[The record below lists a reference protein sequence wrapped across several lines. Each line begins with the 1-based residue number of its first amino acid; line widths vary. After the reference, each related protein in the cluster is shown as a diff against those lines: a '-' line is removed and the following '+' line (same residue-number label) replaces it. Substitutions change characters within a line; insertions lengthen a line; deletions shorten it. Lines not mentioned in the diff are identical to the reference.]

1 MTTLAKS
8 KAQALVQPAKP
19 LAVTPNVRQFNSP
32 AAGAT
37 LSLSNESTNIVQV
50 VNPASTLSIN
60 VDSQNFSAFGAN
72 HFVLHVDTTA
82 ATEISLNFV
91 RGATILATKV
101 IEIDADQIAILTFA
115 AITKANDAV
124 TLLAIGHHVVG
135 KSEATDGNGAVG
147 GLLLVPTG
155 AMESADGEFQRF
167 AYDGTNTID
176 FEAQGST
183 YQLPIWYAD
192 LPLANRQSEY
202 QISLKMPDL
211 PDGKSAYLMIGD
223 MPAAALFDN
232 SGLNLILLAL
242 AGGGLPTG
250 IPHANLILK
259 IANDQAG
266 SASLLMLPSPTVGSI
281 ITLTL
286 TTTALDYSWDGGSD
300 SMTLPVGFFAAAPN
314 LLAYSASEAA
324 LDVMPLSIK
333 VAGA

>member
-19 LAVTPNVRQFNSP
+19 LAVTPNVRLFNSP

-91 RGATILATKV
+91 RGATILTTKV
-101 IEIDADQIAILTFA
+101 IEIDADQIAVLTFA

-124 TLLAIGHHVVG
+124 SLLTIGHHVVG
-135 KSEATDGNGAVG
+135 KSEATDGNGAIG

-155 AMESADGEFQRF
+155 ANESLDGDYQRF
-167 AYDGTNTID
+167 AHDGVSAI
-176 FEAQGST
+176 EVAQGVFFSVWHAELEST
-183 YQLPIWYAD
+183 A
-192 LPLANRQSEY
+192 RQAEY
-202 QISLKMPDL
+202 QVKVKMPVIDTA
-211 PDGKSAYLMIGD
+211 SQEATVSF
-223 MPAAALFDN
+223 AAASITE
-232 SGLNLILLAL
+232 SGFFAL
-242 AGGGLPTG
+242 SGV
-250 IPHANLILK
+250 N
-259 IANDQAG
+259 
-266 SASLLMLPSPTVGSI
+266 TVGLGFLKYQSSVGCRLRVLQGTTVLSSVEI
-281 ITLTL
+281 TPTPIAGDEITLTL
-286 TTTALDYSWDGGSD
+286 NADSVDYVHGANTGS
-300 SMTLPVGFFAAAPN
+300 LPVPNGFFSATPN
-314 LLAYSASEAA
+314 VLAVSGNINPA
-324 LDVMPLSIK
+324 LIVPLSIK